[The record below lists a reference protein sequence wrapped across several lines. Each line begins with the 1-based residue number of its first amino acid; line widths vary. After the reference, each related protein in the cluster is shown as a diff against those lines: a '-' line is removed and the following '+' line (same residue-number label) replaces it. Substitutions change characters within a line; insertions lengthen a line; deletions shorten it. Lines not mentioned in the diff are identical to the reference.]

1 MAAQNNLNSKLGTP
15 TRNNF
20 WVAKARV
27 EPFHDSYNW
36 QGRYGQALLAGD
48 AKVAGEIVD
57 ELLAAR
63 YSAQDIY
70 FHLIEPA
77 MVQVGDLWCRR
88 DIGVGSE
95 HLATQIVLKQLD
107 QLRFMQPAPARHMW
121 HRVLVA
127 CVEGEE
133 HYIGAR
139 MFADLCAA
147 VGWSVDYLGPNTPSE
162 SIVDMA
168 RERKSRLVALSAT
181 MAPCVEHIHLAV
193 EKLAALAETP
203 QLIVGG
209 PAVAKMAAWRVGKVQ
224 CSVAGD
230 ILQGIELARTLLR
243 RDRPKAVLR
252 EYLLDLGR
260 RVRELRNQK
269 AWTQE
274 QLAEAS
280 QVTRVCIVAV
290 EGGKQNVSM
299 DIVVRIANA
308 LETVPER
315 LLVGND

>member
-1 MAAQNNLNSKLGTP
+1 MAKQNNSNTKLVAP
-15 TRNNF
+15 TERNRR
-20 WVAKARV
+20 VAKARI
-27 EPFHDSYNW
+27 EPFHDSFNW
-36 QGRYGQALLAGD
+36 QERYREALLAGD
-48 AKVAGEIVD
+48 GRVAGEIVD

-63 YSAQDIY
+63 YSTQDIY

-77 MVQVGDLWCRR
+77 LAQVGDLWCCG

-107 QLRFMQPAPARHMW
+107 QLRFVHSAPARHLW

-133 HYIGAR
+133 HFIGAR
-139 MFADLCAA
+139 MFADLCVAM
-147 VGWSVDYLGPNTPSE
+147 GWTVDYLGPNTPTE

-181 MAPCVEHIHLAV
+181 MAGGVEHVQRGV
-193 EKLAALAETP
+193 EKLTALAETP
-203 QLIVGG
+203 QVIVGG
-209 PAVAKMAAWRVGKVQ
+209 QAVAKMAPWRAGNVQ
-224 CSVAGD
+224 CNVAGD

-260 RVRELRNQK
+260 RVRELRSQK

-280 QVTRVCIVAV
+280 HVTRVCIVAV

-308 LETVPER
+308 LETAPEQ

>member
-1 MAAQNNLNSKLGTP
+1 I
-15 TRNNF
+15 
-20 WVAKARV
+20 
-27 EPFHDSYNW
+27 E
-36 QGRYGQALLAGD
+36 
-48 AKVAGEIVD
+48 

-77 MVQVGDLWCRR
+77 MLQVGDLWCRG
-88 DIGVGSE
+88 DLNVGAE

-107 QLRFMQPAPARHMW
+107 QLRFIQPMPARHTW

-139 MFADLCAA
+139 MLADLCDAM
-147 VGWSVDYLGPNTPSE
+147 GWAVDYLGPNTPTD
-162 SIVDMA
+162 SIVDMV
-168 RERKSRLVALSAT
+168 RQRKSRLVALSAT
-181 MAPCVEHIHLAV
+181 MAQGVEQIHHAV
-193 EKLAALAETP
+193 EKLAALGETL

-209 PAVAKMAAWRVGKVQ
+209 AAVAKMAGWRVGKVQ
-224 CSVAGD
+224 CGVAGD
-230 ILQGIELARTLLR
+230 ILQGIDLAQTLLR

-280 QVTRVCIVAV
+280 HVTRVCIVAV

-308 LETVPER
+308 LETAPER

>member
-1 MAAQNNLNSKLGTP
+1 MAGQNKLNSRFAAPTERKL
-15 TRNNF
+15 R
-20 WVAKARV
+20 VAKASV
-27 EPFHDSYNW
+27 EPFHDPYNW
-36 QGRYGQALLAGD
+36 TGRYREALLAGD
-48 AKVAGEIVD
+48 SKVAGEIAE

-77 MVQVGDLWCRR
+77 MVQVGDLWCRG

-133 HYIGAR
+133 HFVGAR
-139 MFADLCAA
+139 MLADLCA
-147 VGWSVDYLGPNTPSE
+147 VMGWSVDYLGPNTPSD
-162 SIVDMA
+162 SIIEMV
-168 RERKSRLVALSAT
+168 RQRKSRLLTLSAT
-181 MAPCVEHIHLAV
+181 IASGVEHIHRIV
-193 EKLAALAETP
+193 EKLATLAEVP
-203 QLIVGG
+203 RLIVGG
-209 PAVAKMAAWRVGKVQ
+209 AAVAKMAGWRVGKVQ
-224 CSVAGD
+224 CSVVNN
-230 ILQGIELARTLLR
+230 ILQGIELAQTLLR

-280 QVTRVCIVAV
+280 HVTRVCIVAV

-308 LETVPER
+308 LETAPER